1 MGHAELVSKSTF
13 QRFAALLALSVL
25 VFASCGGDGNSPS
38 ADTEQASSPTE
49 RIGTMMGL
57 FQGSCDNALRS
68 ALPFIPIVDERPGF
82 AYTRPHEPT
91 YPLPFSPLS
100 SSSPGSEGAVAS
112 RGRSSGAAPR
122 RETSREPIHSFFEG
136 GFQIWAKI

>member
-1 MGHAELVSKSTF
+1 MGHAELMSKSTF
-13 QRFAALLALSVL
+13 QRFAALLAPSVL

-82 AYTRPHEPT
+82 AYARPQEPT

-100 SSSPGSEGAVAS
+100 SSSPGSEGGGQIRVAS
-112 RGRSSGAAPR
+112 RRYGFHLLIRRSAKQLCPGEAA
-122 RETSREPIHSFFEG
+122 
-136 GFQIWAKI
+136 